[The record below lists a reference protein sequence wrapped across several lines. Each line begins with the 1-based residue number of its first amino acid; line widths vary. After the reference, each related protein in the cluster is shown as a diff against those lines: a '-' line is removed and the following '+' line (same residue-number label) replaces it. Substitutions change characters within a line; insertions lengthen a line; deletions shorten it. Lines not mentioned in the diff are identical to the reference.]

1 MGIVEELIKKK
12 RETDTL
18 NIRSKDELISAC
30 NAAGIPKEW
39 YSFTYSDDV
48 LVCKNND
55 TIYYGNHGQTSN
67 SREPERL
74 YANMY
79 YELLNYKK
87 IAEWEAQGIPYRLLG
102 IEVKLHYRFNKDPD
116 KEYPYVIARTE
127 AGDNDLANKVALGW
141 KNNGYDRYMGWY
153 YLTKVDDI
161 RNLIKNIVI
170 IFDKKTTDEDKVIF
184 GFSSDYMTGAYS
196 YEVPSEMSEEIAK
209 SLYDN
214 NGTVSKEI
222 KDKIFSHFSEAF
234 ILDEFKGLCA
244 MKNDYERAIEN
255 FNREI
260 GQSDEQAK
268 KKLGEQFRTI
278 WDNNPS
284 HLNCFDCRSE
294 ILENFYYDKAYE
306 ILGLERKP
314 KTGRNC
320 ENNWKSFLH
329 NN

>member
-1 MGIVEELIKKK
+1 MGIVEELKKKK
-12 RETDTL
+12 REIDTL

-39 YSFTYSDDV
+39 YSFTYSDDA

-87 IAEWEAQGIPYRLLG
+87 IAEWEAQGLPYRLLS
-102 IEVKLHYRFNKDPD
+102 IEVKLHYRFKKDPD
-116 KEYPYVIARTE
+116 KEYPYVIAQTE
-127 AGDNDLANKVALGW
+127 SGGNDLANKFALGW
-141 KNNGYDRYMGWY
+141 KNNGYDRYMDWY
-153 YLTKVDDI
+153 DMTKVDDI

-170 IFDKKTTDEDKVIF
+170 IFKKKTTDEDKAIF
-184 GFSSDYMTGAYS
+184 GFSSDYLIGAYS

-214 NGTVSKEI
+214 NGAVSAEI
-222 KDKIFSHFSEAF
+222 KEKIFSHFSEAF
-234 ILDEFKGLCA
+234 ILDEFKGLCT
-244 MKNDYERAIEN
+244 MKNNYESALEN
-255 FNREI
+255 INREI

-268 KKLGEQFRTI
+268 TKLREQFSSI
-278 WDNNPS
+278 WNNNPS
-284 HLNCFDCRSE
+284 HLNYLDCRSD
-294 ILENFYYDKAYE
+294 ILENYYYDKAYE
-306 ILGLERKP
+306 KLGLVRER

-320 ENNWKSFLH
+320 CNNWKSFLH